1 MSKKYTYKPIKTKS
15 KRFKKPDDD
24 NVLLRVGVCLLIV
37 IVYVYVMQF
46 LCRRAYS
53 NALFFESVGADI
65 TIGINV
71 IISIFFV
78 AFDKSFY
85 CWFFKKTKRAI
96 IAAFVVAAFAL
107 YPLLFSNIGTIA
119 DETSIQK
126 KDIFGNTTE
135 EYLYSD
141 IESVRMWSRYG
152 VVYDINFYD
161 GETLDITSK
170 DILLPG
176 FDNFGK
182 GENLIKFD
190 KLMDRYADK
199 EVYIQE
205 MYEWRTEYNYF
216 RRRCFFDEKTARYF
230 EQQFKNKN

>member
-24 NVLLRVGVCLLIV
+24 NVLLRTGVCLLIA
-37 IVYVYVMQF
+37 IVYSCIMRF
-46 LCRRAYS
+46 FCRTAYS
-53 NALFFESVGADI
+53 DVLYFESMGADI
-65 TIGINV
+65 AIGINV
-71 IISIFFV
+71 FIIILFIS
-78 AFDKSFY
+78 FDKSFY

-126 KDIFGNTTE
+126 KNIFGNTTE

-141 IESVRMWSRYG
+141 IESVRMLSRHG
-152 VVYDINFYD
+152 IEYDITFDD
-161 GETLDITSK
+161 GETLDITSQS
-170 DILLPG
+170 LPV
-176 FDNFGK
+176 FNQFSN

-190 KLMDRYADK
+190 KLMDGYADK
-199 EVYIQE
+199 EIYIQE